1 MKRYY
6 IRKRQDKS
14 GLYELVRTIDE
25 AILYCQTMEEV
36 EEYAMQYEAEH
47 NCKVGEL
54 VQY

>member
-6 IRKRQDKS
+6 IRERQGES

-25 AILYCQTMEEV
+25 AILYCQTMEAV
-36 EEYAMQYEAEH
+36 EEYAMNYERELGA
-47 NCKVGEL
+47 NVGEL

>member
-6 IRKRQDKS
+6 IRERQGER

-25 AILYCQTMEEV
+25 AIIYCQTMEAV
-36 EEYAMQYEAEH
+36 EEYAMQYETEH
-47 NCKVGEL
+47 NCGIGEL